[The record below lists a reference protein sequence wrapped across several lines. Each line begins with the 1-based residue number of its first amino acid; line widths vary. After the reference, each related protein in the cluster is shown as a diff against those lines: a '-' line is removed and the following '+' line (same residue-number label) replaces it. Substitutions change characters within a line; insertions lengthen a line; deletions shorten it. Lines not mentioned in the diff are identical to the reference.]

1 MRRPRDNSGMSSERL
16 QVCFQALDFT
26 GELVLTSAF
35 ADTLDEDPLRCAWAA
50 AEADAALA
58 YDAWRDTRDGRAFVV
73 YRAAAD
79 RAGAAQD
86 ALAAACG

>member
-1 MRRPRDNSGMSSERL
+1 MSSERL
-16 QVCFQALDFT
+16 QVCFQALRST

-35 ADTLDEDPLRCAWAA
+35 DELLDGDPLRCAWAA

-58 YDAWRDTRDGRAFVV
+58 YDAWLQRRDGRAFAI

-79 RAGAAQD
+79 RAAAAQD
-86 ALAAACG
+86 ALAATALAMD

>member
-1 MRRPRDNSGMSSERL
+1 MSSERL
-16 QVCFQALDFT
+16 QVCFQALRST

-35 ADTLDEDPLRCAWAA
+35 DELLDGDPLRCAWAA

-58 YDAWRDTRDGRAFVV
+58 YDAWQERRDGRGFAFAV

-79 RAGAAQD
+79 RAAAAQD
-86 ALAAACG
+86 ALAAASLAMN

>member
-1 MRRPRDNSGMSSERL
+1 MSSERL
-16 QVCFQALDFT
+16 QTCFQALRFS

-35 ADTLDEDPLRCAWAA
+35 ADTLDDDPLRCAWAA

-58 YDAWRDTRDGRAFVV
+58 YDAWRSTPDRASFTV

-79 RAGAAQD
+79 RADAAQD
-86 ALAAACG
+86 ALAAFCR

>member
-1 MRRPRDNSGMSSERL
+1 MSSESL
-16 QVCFQALDFT
+16 QVCFQALHCT

-35 ADTLDEDPLRCAWAA
+35 ADTPGGDPLRCAWAA

-58 YDAWRDTRDGRAFVV
+58 YDAWQQASDRGAFTV

-79 RAGAAQD
+79 RADAAQD
-86 ALAAACG
+86 ALAAAVPARAAA

>member
-1 MRRPRDNSGMSSERL
+1 MSSERL
-16 QVCFQALDFT
+16 QVCFQALRCT

-35 ADTLDEDPLRCAWAA
+35 AAGTLDEDPLRCAWAA

-58 YDAWRDTRDGRAFVV
+58 YDAWLEMRDGRGFAV

-86 ALAAACG
+86 ALAAASLSMI

>member
-1 MRRPRDNSGMSSERL
+1 MSPERL
-16 QVCFQALDFT
+16 QVCFQALRCT

-35 ADTLDEDPLRCAWAA
+35 AGTLDEDPLRCAWAA

-58 YDAWRDTRDGRAFVV
+58 YDAWLETGDGRAFAV

-86 ALAAACG
+86 ALAAALPAHATA

>member
-1 MRRPRDNSGMSSERL
+1 MSSERL
-16 QVCFQALDFT
+16 QTCFQALRFS

-35 ADTLDEDPLRCAWAA
+35 ADTLDDDPLRCAWAA
-50 AEADAALA
+50 AEADAAQA
-58 YDAWRDTRDGRAFVV
+58 YDAWRSTPDWRSFAV

-86 ALAAACG
+86 ALAAFSR

>member
-1 MRRPRDNSGMSSERL
+1 MSPESL
-16 QVCFQALDFT
+16 QVCFQALHST

-35 ADTLDEDPLRCAWAA
+35 ADTPGGDPLRCAWAA

-58 YDAWRDTRDGRAFVV
+58 YEPWQQTSDGRAFMV

-86 ALAAACG
+86 ALAAAGPARPAG

>member
-1 MRRPRDNSGMSSERL
+1 MSSESL
-16 QVCFQALDFT
+16 QVCFQALRST
-26 GELVLTSAF
+26 GELVLTSAY
-35 ADTLDEDPLRCAWAA
+35 AGTLGEDPLRCAWAA

-58 YDAWRDTRDGRAFVV
+58 YDAWQQARDERAFAV

-86 ALAAACG
+86 ALAATFSSRVGA

>member
-1 MRRPRDNSGMSSERL
+1 MSSASL
-16 QVCFQALDFT
+16 QVCFQALHST

-35 ADTLDEDPLRCAWAA
+35 AGTLGEDPLRCAWAA
-50 AEADAALA
+50 AEADATLA
-58 YDAWRDTRDGRAFVV
+58 YDAWLQIRDGCAFAV

-86 ALAAACG
+86 ALAAAVPARAVAVA